1 MNGEK
6 ESLDSIKQ
14 LNRKTLTSI
23 CGRLEATIVRTLK
36 EAGVY
41 HQVLSRVKTENSIYR
56 KMKWGNYG
64 GEKRIQ
70 DIIGIRI
77 ILYFQDDI
85 RICEEI
91 MTDLFGPAAWAKS
104 HNGVDEFKPSKRN
117 GVFRLPGEYAEDLN
131 KHFDT
136 YYFDKTFELQFRT
149 INFEG
154 WHEIEHDMRYKNR
167 HSDMYEVF
175 GYREASRMLNGI
187 IAAYEVHDWT
197 MVKIFD
203 DLAYKHYDDKHWEAM
218 LASKC
223 RLRLVEDNRLDERL
237 IPYMSE
243 IANDILECPRLE
255 LVRALIPEVRRHNY
269 KIDLNLLVYVYNCK
283 VASVKECLAITRL
296 FHSDSSLLKSTEK
309 IQAEMEPLKK
319 RTVYSEQIEIDK
331 NSYDLMAVADIIFE
345 WSRKKFGSV
354 FSHFYEE
361 YTSAQAVAQ
370 AASHHILRERM
381 GYRLYLSINEK
392 KDSLQFSCYYADM
405 DNPASF
411 WQVDASMRNYVLASE
426 VYYWSP
432 NSEAGECERM
442 EPEFMK
448 KF

>member
-1 MNGEK
+1 MNAEHK
-6 ESLDSIKQ
+6 ALESIKR

-23 CGRLEATIVRTLK
+23 CGRLEATIIRTLK

-41 HQVLSRVKTENSIYR
+41 YQILSRVKSSNSIYR

-64 GEKRIQ
+64 GEKKIQ

-91 MTDLFGPAAWAKS
+91 MTDLFGAAAWAKS
-104 HNGVDEFKPSKRN
+104 HNDVDEFKPSKRN
-117 GVFRLPGEYAEDLN
+117 GVFQMPAEYAEVLN

-149 INFEG
+149 MNFEG

-175 GYREASRMLNGI
+175 GYHESSRMLNGM
-187 IAAYEVHDWT
+187 IAAYELHDWT

-223 RLRLVEDNRLDERL
+223 RLRLEEDNRLDERL
-237 IPYMSE
+237 IPYMNE
-243 IANDILECPRLE
+243 IADDILACPRLD
-255 LVRALIPEVRRHNY
+255 LVKALIPEVRRHNY
-269 KIDLNLLVYVYNCK
+269 KIDLNLIVYVYNCK
-283 VASVKECLAITRL
+283 IPSVKECLAITKL
-296 FHSDSSLLKSTEK
+296 FHKDGSLLRRSE
-309 IQAEMEPLKK
+309 QLQSEMEPLKK
-319 RTVYSEQIEIDK
+319 RTVYSEQIEISK
-331 NSYDLMAVADIIFE
+331 NVYDLMIVADSIFQ

-354 FSHFYEE
+354 FSHFYND
-361 YTSAQAVAQ
+361 YTSAHAVVKT
-370 AASHHILRERM
+370 ASHHVLRERM
-381 GYRLYLSINEK
+381 GYRLYMSINEK
-392 KDSLQFSCYYADM
+392 KESLQFSCYYADM
-405 DNPASF
+405 ENPASF
-411 WQVDASMRNYVLASE
+411 WQVDASVRNRTLACE
-426 VYYWSP
+426 MYYWSP
-432 NSEAGECERM
+432 NSAAVECVGIA
-442 EPEFMK
+442 PEFMK
-448 KF
+448 HF

>member
-1 MNGEK
+1 MNAEK
-6 ESLDSIKQ
+6 KALDSIKR

-41 HQVLSRVKTENSIYR
+41 HQVLSRVKSDNSIHR
-56 KMKWGNYG
+56 KMKWGKYG

-91 MTDLFGPAAWAKS
+91 MTDLFGSAEWAKS
-104 HNGVDEFKPSKRN
+104 RNGVDEFKPSKRN
-117 GVFRLPGEYAEDLN
+117 GVFQLPEEYAESLN

-136 YYFDKTFELQFRT
+136 FYFDKTFELQFRT

-223 RLRLVEDNRLDERL
+223 RLRLAEEHRLDERL
-237 IPYMSE
+237 IPYIGE
-243 IANDILECPRLE
+243 IADDILACSRLD

-269 KIDLNLLVYVYNCK
+269 IIDLNLLVYVYNCK
-283 VASVKECLAITRL
+283 VSCVRECLAITKL
-296 FHSDSSLLKSTEK
+296 FHKDGSLLQREEQV
-309 IQAEMEPLKK
+309 QADMEPLKK
-319 RTVYSEQIEIDK
+319 RTVYSEQIEMDPD
-331 NSYDLMAVADIIFE
+331 NYNLMTVADIIYE
-345 WSRKKFGSV
+345 WSRKRFGSV

-361 YTSAQAVAQ
+361 YTSAEAIAVVP
-370 AASHHILRERM
+370 SHHILRERM
-381 GYRLYLSINEK
+381 GYRLYMSINKK

-411 WQVDASMRNYVLASE
+411 WQVDASMRKHILASE
-426 VYYWSP
+426 AYYWSP
-432 NSEAGECERM
+432 NSEAGDCARM